1 MPNSEELIAG
11 WRKWHDQELYNLYS
25 SPNVIYWYDEI
36 KDSHMGWTFSMQAWN
51 DKCTQ
56 DFGSK
61 T

>member
-1 MPNSEELIAG
+1 MIRSYIICTL
-11 WRKWHDQELYNLYS
+11 HQMQ
-25 SPNVIYWYDEI
+25 YWYDEI